1 MPRQV
6 DRPTVK
12 VTLHLYRTDYLYIR
26 TKGENAA
33 EEIRRIVHKHVEEE
47 RSKK

>member
-6 DRPTVK
+6 DLPTVK
-12 VTLHLYRTDYLYIR
+12 VTLHLYREDYLYIR

-33 EEIRRIVHKHVEEE
+33 DEIRRIVHAHVLAQ
-47 RSKK
+47 RKK